1 MFGPDR
7 AVLEKR
13 LFDQLERAEQ
23 QRNAEAVV
31 IGRSLLN
38 GQRVGKVFLARHF
51 GQSDERCNAL
61 RARWRQLMENHEQ
74 EQAQ

>member
-13 LFDQLERAEQ
+13 LFDQLERTEQ

-31 IGRSLLN
+31 IGRSLLS

-61 RARWRQLMENHEQ
+61 RARWRQLMENQAQ

>member
-1 MFGPDR
+1 M
-7 AVLEKR
+7 EKR

>member
-1 MFGPDR
+1 M
-7 AVLEKR
+7 EKK

-31 IGRSLLN
+31 IGRNLLK

-51 GQSDERCNAL
+51 GRSDEHCNVL
-61 RARWRQLMENHEQ
+61 RARWRQLMENQEQ